1 MKVFLPLLAVSLVCL
16 SGCVLASRSDLDAAT
31 SRNRVLD
38 EQNRAQLA
46 EIENLKT
53 HSHNTEDQLMLTEQK
68 LATLEEQ
75 LGLDKQR
82 LANYQAE
89 RQKLHEEVQGLA
101 NARLP
106 VAPEVNRRLAA
117 LSARCPFLQFDPQT
131 GISKLDTDILFDSGK
146 YELKAGAGKILTQ
159 LVEVLKSPDAHDLKV
174 LVVGHTDDKVI
185 KRPGEQF
192 TSNFDLS
199 TARAQAVANQL
210 RRTGLED
217 QRLGVAGFASHQPV
231 APNLTSQDRQK
242 NRRVE
247 IFVMAPDAPVV
258 GWTDSTPSLD

>member
-1 MKVFLPLLAVSLVCL
+1 MKLLLPLVTGLTVCL
-16 SGCVLASRSDLDAAT
+16 SGCVLASRSDLDVAT
-31 SRNRVLD
+31 SRNRVLT

-53 HSHNTEDQLMLTEQK
+53 HSRNTEDQLMLTEQK

-82 LANYQAE
+82 LANYQTE
-89 RQKLHEEVQGLA
+89 REKLHQEVQGLA

-106 VAPEVNRRLAA
+106 VAPEVNRRLAE
-117 LSARCPFLQFDPQT
+117 LSQRCPSLQFDPQT
-131 GISKLDTDILFDSGK
+131 GISKLDTDILFDSGRC
-146 YELKAGAGKILTQ
+146 ELKSGANKVLTQ
-159 LVEVLKSPDAHDLKV
+159 LVEVLQSPEARDLKV

-185 KRPGEQF
+185 KKPGEQF

-210 RRTGLED
+210 RRMGLDD
-217 QRLGVAGFASHQPV
+217 QRLGVAGFAAHQPV
-231 APNLTSQDRQK
+231 APNLTSKDRQK

-258 GWTDSTPSLD
+258 GWTDSTPSLY

>member
-1 MKVFLPLLAVSLVCL
+1 VKICFPLPAVLLVSL
-16 SGCVLASRSDLDAAT
+16 SGCVLASRADLDTAT
-31 SRNRVLD
+31 SRNRALD

-68 LATLEEQ
+68 LANLEEQ

-82 LANYQAE
+82 LANYQTE
-89 RQKLHEEVQGLA
+89 REKLHAEVQGLA
-101 NARLP
+101 NAKLP

-117 LSARCPFLQFDPQT
+117 LSARCPSLQFDPQT
-131 GISKLDTDILFDSGK
+131 GISKLDTDILFDSGRC
-146 YELKAGAGKILTQ
+146 ELKTGAAKVLGQ
-159 LVEVLKSPDAHDLKV
+159 LVEVLKSPDAQDLKV

-192 TSNFDLS
+192 ASNFDLS

-210 RRTGLED
+210 RRIGLED
-217 QRLGVAGFASHQPV
+217 QRLGVAGFAAHQPV
-231 APNLTSQDRQK
+231 APNLTAQDRQK

-247 IFVMAPDAPVV
+247 IFVMAPDTPVV
-258 GWTDSTPSLD
+258 GWTDSTPSLY